1 MIKYTLEA
9 KEIGGYFM
17 KYMEKTQVYNLPLS
31 TGTKNLLMRRG
42 YTDIVQLLSLD
53 YEGFKKIPGM
63 GDGTIK
69 EITDCLLG
77 LGYILEHKEDIKEK
91 LKPISKPK
99 FTLENIS
106 INELTNI
113 IVAIEEENK
122 TLNEINKK
130 KLDLLMT
137 YKIVLLEQQ
146 QLIKK
151 EEELDKELE
160 ETKQASKTLRRK
172 IK

>member
-1 MIKYTLEA
+1 MIKYILET

-17 KYMEKTQVYNLPLS
+17 EYLEKTQVYNLPLS
-31 TGTKNLLMRRG
+31 TGTKNLLMRKG
-42 YTDIVQLLSLD
+42 YTDIIQLLPLD

-69 EITDCLLG
+69 EIVDCLLG
-77 LGYILEHKEDIKEK
+77 LGYNFDHKEELKEK
-91 LKPISKPK
+91 IKIKNKPVI
-99 FTLENIS
+99 TLENIS

-113 IVAIEEENK
+113 IVAVEEENK
-122 TLNEINKK
+122 KLKEINKK
-130 KLDLLMT
+130 KLDLLT
-137 YKIVLLEQQ
+137 IYKNVLLEQQ